1 MITSSYT
8 VIKSAKVDETT
19 RSFKTYFG
27 FDRSFA
33 ADWYVSL
40 RNGAHELDVLDPD
53 HESVPEAFRGA
64 SSPGVLLNFETD
76 QVDDLFDRF
85 LSDERKF
92 ISHFEMNR
100 GATAPHH
107 RRSERNPDRHDPGHT
122 AVSRVRKAVRL
133 VRQ

>member
-1 MITSSYT
+1 VITSNYT
-8 VIKSAKVDETT
+8 VIKSPKVDETA
-19 RSFKTYFG
+19 RFFKTYFG

-40 RNGAHELDVLDPD
+40 RNGALELDVLDPD

-100 GATAPHH
+100 GGNGTSSP
-107 RRSERNPDRHDPGHT
+107 RIRTESRST
-122 AVSRVRKAVRL
+122 
-133 VRQ
+133 